1 MDHDTKFQ
9 YIFDNNTINTFA
21 VVNGYHYVLEYQRC
35 EHKAIDIAQI
45 TWINIIKEEI
55 VLQYFVSYKLIKP
68 IIQINWSPS
77 ESHTWYVSNLESAVF
92 KI

>member
-45 TWINIIKEEI
+45 T
-55 VLQYFVSYKLIKP
+55 
-68 IIQINWSPS
+68 
-77 ESHTWYVSNLESAVF
+77 
-92 KI
+92 